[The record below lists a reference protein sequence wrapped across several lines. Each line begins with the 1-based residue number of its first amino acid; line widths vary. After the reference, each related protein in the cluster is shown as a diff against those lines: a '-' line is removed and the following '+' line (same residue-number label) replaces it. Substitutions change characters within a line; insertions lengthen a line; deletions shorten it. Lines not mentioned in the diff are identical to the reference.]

1 MARAYWRAPGRTGS
15 IQLMAAQTVDEYVAS
30 FPDDTAARLAQVRS
44 AIRAEVPDP
53 EEKMRYGIAAVM
65 LGGRYALHF
74 AGWKHHIGIY
84 PVPPLPEPLESEVAP
99 YRSGKDSV
107 TFRHADPLPLDLIS
121 RMARAI
127 VAQRQADAS

>member
-1 MARAYWRAPGRTGS
+1 MSGSQGVAPQS
-15 IQLMAAQTVDEYVAS
+15 VDEYIAS
-30 FPDDTAARLAQVRS
+30 FPDDVADRLRRTRAAIL
-44 AIRAEVPDP
+44 AEVPEP

-65 LGGRYALHF
+65 FGGRYALHF
-74 AGWKHHIGIY
+74 AGWKQHIGVY
-84 PVPPLPEPLESEVAP
+84 PVPRLPEPLESEVAP

-127 VAQRQADAS
+127 VAERQGDAS

>member
-1 MARAYWRAPGRTGS
+1 MAKAYWRAPGRTGS

-30 FPDDTAARLAQVRS
+30 FPDDIAARLAQVRS

-74 AGWKHHIGIY
+74 AGWKQHIGVY
-84 PVPPLPEPLESEVAP
+84 PVPPLPEPLEPEVAA

-127 VAQRQADAS
+127 VAQRQGDAS

>member
-1 MARAYWRAPGRTGS
+1 MT
-15 IQLMAAQTVDEYVAS
+15 AQTVDEYVAS
-30 FPDDTAARLAQVRS
+30 FPDEVALRLGQVRS

-74 AGWKHHIGIY
+74 AGWKQHIGVY
-84 PVPPLPEPLESEVAP
+84 PVPPLPEPIESEVAP

-121 RMARAI
+121 RITRAI
-127 VAQRQADAS
+127 VAERRGDLS